1 MFKIEKKGSQV
12 LVEVKLTKK
21 VYARDKKIFIY
32 AKEALR
38 RAREEFP
45 ELELENDPGN
55 IHVISNTK
63 EPHEF
68 IWKFNIKQKNK
79 PNKNKRKFVGEL
91 VKSSEKP
98 LTPAEEPAT
107 VEETS
112 QSDQPAI
119 VQEPTE

>member
-1 MFKIEKKGSQV
+1 MFEIEKSNSQV
-12 LVEVKLTKK
+12 LVRVALTKK

-32 AKEALR
+32 MKDALNAAKKQ
-38 RAREEFP
+38 FP
-45 ELELENDPGN
+45 DLELENAPGN
-55 IHVISNTK
+55 IYMISNTK

-68 IWKFNIKQKNK
+68 IWKFNIKEKNK
-79 PNKNKRKFVGEL
+79 PNKNKSKFVEKL
-91 VKSSEKP
+91 EKSSEKP
-98 LTPAEEPAT
+98 LTPTGEPAT